1 MSGHSKWS
9 QIKHKKAISDQ
20 KRSAAF
26 GKLARLITIAARGN
40 PDPKT
45 NMRLKTAIDQARSA
59 NMPLDN
65 IERAIQ
71 RTTDKSQATLDEIR
85 IEALGPGGAAI
96 IISAITDNRNRTI
109 AELRTLLLSY
119 GAKVVAEGSLAWMLR
134 AEPIGLLDE
143 HRKATT
149 TLLEALNGL
158 DDVQTVTTNIKD
170 L

>member
-20 KRSAAF
+20 KRSAIF
-26 GKLARLITIAARGN
+26 GKLARLITIAAKGN

-45 NMRLKTAIDQARSA
+45 NMRLKAAIDQARAA

-65 IERAIQ
+65 IDRAIQ
-71 RTTDKSQATLDEIR
+71 RITDKSQALLDEIR
-85 IEALGPGGAAI
+85 IEALGPGGTAI

-109 AELRTLLLSY
+109 AELRTLLSSH
-119 GAKVVAEGSLAWMLR
+119 GAKVVAEGSLNWMLR
-134 AEPIGLLDE
+134 AEPIEIPVDF
-143 HRKATT
+143 RKANLV
-149 TLLEALNGL
+149 LLEALDDM
-158 DDVQTVTTNIKD
+158 DDVQTVTTNING

>member
-26 GKLARLITIAARGN
+26 SKLARLVTIAARGN

-45 NMRLKTAIDQARSA
+45 NMRLKAAVDQARSA
-59 NMPLDN
+59 NMPMEN

-71 RTTDKSQATLDEIR
+71 RTADKNEATLDEIR

-96 IISAITDNRNRTI
+96 VISAITDNRNRTI
-109 AELRTLLLSY
+109 AELRALLSNH
-119 GAKVVAEGSLAWMLR
+119 GTRVVAEGSLNWMLKG
-134 AEPIGLLDE
+134 EPVELMDQ
-143 HRKATT
+143 HREALMV
-149 TLLEALNGL
+149 LLEALNDL
-158 DDVQTVTTNIKD
+158 DDVQTVTTNITG

>member
-26 GKLARLITIAARGN
+26 GKLARLVTIAARGN

-45 NMRLKTAIDQARSA
+45 NMRLKAAIDQARSA
-59 NMPLDN
+59 NMPLEN

-71 RTTDKSQATLDEIR
+71 RTADKNQATLDEIR

-96 IISAITDNRNRTI
+96 VISAITDNRNRTI
-109 AELRTLLLSY
+109 AELRTLLSNHV
-119 GAKVVAEGSLAWMLR
+119 AKIVAEGSLSWMFK
-134 AEPIGLLDE
+134 AEPVELSDE
-143 HRKATT
+143 HREAIVV
-149 TLLEALNGL
+149 LLEALNDL
-158 DDVQTVTTNIKD
+158 DDVQIVTTNIRD